1 MKALKGIT
9 FVLTIT
15 TVASIIVI
23 ILMCTGVIKICDNTS
38 KTTNDITVD
47 TKELSKIKDGDY
59 NYIKSVSTKYGV
71 YFLLS
76 NGKVNIDLDRELS
89 NINNAIDIAL
99 LNDELIILTKDGKV
113 YKYNTG
119 VTNKATLDADL
130 ANVEGNVVKL
140 VEYGSRRKNAGGC
153 NYIIGI
159 TSDNRYVTLLESCV

>member
-15 TVASIIVI
+15 TVVSIIVI

-59 NYIKSVSTKYGV
+59 NYIKLVNTKYGT
-71 YFLLS
+71 YYLLS
-76 NGKVNIDLDRELS
+76 NGKVNIDLERELS
-89 NINNAIDIAL
+89 NINNAIDMAL

-113 YKYNTG
+113 YKYYTG
-119 VTNKATLDADL
+119 ITTKATLEADL
-130 ANVEGNVVKL
+130 ANVENVVKL
-140 VEYGSRRKNAGGC
+140 VEYGSRRKDAGGC

-159 TSDNRYVTLLESCV
+159 TSDNSYVTLLESCV

>member
-9 FVLTIT
+9 FILTIT
-15 TVASIIVI
+15 TIVSIIVI
-23 ILMCTGVIKICDNTS
+23 ILMCTGVIKICDNNS
-38 KTTNDITVD
+38 KTTNDITID
-47 TKELSKIKDGDY
+47 SKELSKIKDGDY

-99 LNDELIILTKDGKV
+99 LNNELIILTKDGKV

-119 VTNKATLDADL
+119 VTNKATLEADL